1 MVSTGGLPSST
12 GQIQIGNL
20 PFTSAND
27 GYHGAGTL
35 YIGPSNVSSATG
47 GGGTIVPI
55 MEGNATVLRLVNVD
69 TGTFG
74 WTTWGEVEVSSN
86 NVVTAIGTMTYTV

>member
-12 GQIQIGNL
+12 GQVQIGNL

-27 GYHGAGTL
+27 GYHGAGPL

-69 TGTFG
+69 TGTLG
-74 WTTWGEVEVSSN
+74 YTTWGELEVSSN
-86 NVVTAIGTMTYTV
+86 NVVTAIGTFTYTV